1 MNISV
6 KDFIPP
12 VFLKLLRSSGVSEY
26 YIDKSGNRLHLP
38 EILGKN
44 EVLKNIHQ
52 GKRCF
57 IVGTG
62 SSIKKQN
69 LKLLKNEFCI
79 GLNEFFLHDDYSEI
93 KPQYTVFSGFGI
105 HNVPTE
111 KHLSWYQNYEQTITG
126 ISQPLINICDYSF
139 IQKNSLLKKS
149 DVKFMHFQNGFEKLE
164 QNGIDATQTLY
175 ASSSVSVM
183 ALQLALY
190 MGFKEIF
197 LVGFDHDWL
206 LRMFDKQ
213 PTHFY
218 NHDKSI
224 IYKGH
229 NEVEGISVLSELK
242 SNVNLFS
249 NYTFL
254 KEYAD
259 KHNVAVYN
267 ATEGGML
274 DVFPRVKFE
283 STFEKNS

>member
-1 MNISV
+1 MRITL
-6 KDFIPP
+6 KDFVPP
-12 VFLKLLRSSGVSEY
+12 VAYKLFRNKKNVPVYYDSHNNTITQKAILAENVSLQ
-26 YIDKSGNRLHLP
+26 NVHA
-38 EILGKN
+38 
-44 EVLKNIHQ
+44 

-62 SSIKKQN
+62 SSIKKQD
-69 LKLLKNEFCI
+69 LKLLKNELCI
-79 GLNEFFLHDDYSEI
+79 GLNEFFLHEDYREI
-93 KPQYTVFSGFGI
+93 KPKYLAFSGFGI

-111 KHLSWYQNYEQTITG
+111 KHLVWYKNYEQTLNG
-126 ISQPLINICDYSF
+126 ISTPLINICDYNF
-139 IQKNSLLKKS
+139 IRKNQLLENS
-149 DVKFMHFQNGFEKLE
+149 GVKFMNYLNSFDKLSE
-164 QNGIDATQTLY
+164 NGIDATNDLY

-183 ALQLALY
+183 ALQLAIY
-190 MGFKEIF
+190 MGFSEIF

-229 NEVEGISVLSELK
+229 NEVEGITVLSELT
-242 SNVNLFS
+242 SNANLFS

-254 KEYAD
+254 KSFAD
-259 KHNVAVYN
+259 KKNIRIFN

-274 DVFPRVKFE
+274 DVFPRVHFQ
-283 STFEKNS
+283 SIFEK